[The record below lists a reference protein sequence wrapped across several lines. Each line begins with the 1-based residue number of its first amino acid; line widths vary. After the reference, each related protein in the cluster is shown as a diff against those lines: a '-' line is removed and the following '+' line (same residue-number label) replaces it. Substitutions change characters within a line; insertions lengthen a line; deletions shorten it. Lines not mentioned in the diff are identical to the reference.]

1 MRIEI
6 ESDVFDIV
14 NRIKE
19 IDDGYRILLNLKT
32 GLLELHNINQRNTF
46 CFNIKNN
53 EISSKII
60 DDIFYSKVENID
72 NIMRDI
78 DNNNSDIEKNNKNKT
93 LDLTTYMAKEVFDF
107 SNNSSKKYDLDK
119 AFSNV
124 WR

>member
-72 NIMRDI
+72 NIMSDI
-78 DNNNSDIEKNNKNKT
+78 DNNNSNIEKNNKNKT

>member
-19 IDDGYRILLNLKT
+19 IDDGYRIMLNLKT

-53 EISSKII
+53 EISSKLI
-60 DDIFYSKVENID
+60 DDIFYSNISNVDNIINDID
-72 NIMRDI
+72 NI
-78 DNNNSDIEKNNKNKT
+78 NSEIEKQSKNSAK
-93 LDLTTYMAKEVFDF
+93 DLTTYMAKEIFSF
-107 SNNSSKKYDLDK
+107 SNNSSKNYDLDK

>member
-72 NIMRDI
+72 NIMSDI

-107 SNNSSKKYDLDK
+107 SNNSSKEYDLDK

-124 WR
+124 